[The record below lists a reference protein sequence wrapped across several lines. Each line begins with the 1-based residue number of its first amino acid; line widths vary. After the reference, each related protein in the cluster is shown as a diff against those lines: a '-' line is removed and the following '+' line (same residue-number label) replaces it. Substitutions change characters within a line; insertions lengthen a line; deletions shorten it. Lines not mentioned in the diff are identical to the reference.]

1 MSITEKVKRTVWV
14 RDGGCCAI
22 CRERVFL
29 DGNKYQ
35 PAQFRGQV
43 AHIVA
48 EQKEGPRGDSPLTPQ
63 QRNHESNLLLLCYS
77 HHAEIDTNI
86 ERYPVDR
93 LKEVQV
99 LHASWLA
106 DKLRYE
112 APWTTKLH
120 NFYYLN
126 VPRLL
131 ALAAISGRSLD
142 LSRYG
147 QIIALHELGWELN
160 GLMLGF
166 KTLIE
171 KIEVKALP
179 LHRALEIGEAS
190 RGTIVSFDQPFRTKN
205 IEMPRSIEGYNRA
218 VRGNVETDPQIY
230 TKVGDRKVTLV
241 IDPRWVTTTTA
252 FVQFRPDGGRGTFAG
267 FGLVNAIDNE
277 RVSATPLVIGL
288 PSNPFIEAIF
298 GAD

>member
-1 MSITEKVKRTVWV
+1 MSITEKSSEPF
-14 RDGGCCAI
+14 GCGTAVAVQSAGS
-22 CRERVFL
+22 VFL
-29 DGNKYQ
+29 DGNDDQ
-35 PAQFRGQV
+35 PAQFRGEV

-48 EQKEGPRGDSPLTPQ
+48 EQTEGPRGDSPLTPQ
-63 QRNHESNLLLLCYS
+63 QRNHESNLLLLCYN

-86 ERYPVDR
+86 EQYPVDR
-93 LKEVQV
+93 LKDVQV

-166 KTLIE
+166 KTLLE
-171 KIEVKALP
+171 QIEVKALP

-205 IEMPRSIEGYNRA
+205 IDMPSTIEGYKRA
-218 VRGNVETDPQIY
+218 VRETSKRIRRY
-230 TKVGDRKVTLV
+230 TPKL
-241 IDPRWVTTTTA
+241 
-252 FVQFRPDGGRGTFAG
+252 
-267 FGLVNAIDNE
+267 
-277 RVSATPLVIGL
+277 ATGK
-288 PSNPFIEAIF
+288 
-298 GAD
+298 